1 MSACHVTGCTQGGIK
16 VLSCAVSDALSQG
29 DACDQLRQAEP
40 LETLV
45 LRCQPSSSLVEGCRD
60 DEVEALQAFIEAPW
74 MLLQAVLGIASHDA
88 LKVTLELPQP
98 TTVLTKSVGAFWSCW
113 LESRN
118 LPLDSTQTEV
128 ELRFIAES
136 SAGAS

>member
-1 MSACHVTGCTQGGIK
+1 
-16 VLSCAVSDALSQG
+16 
-29 DACDQLRQAEP
+29 
-40 LETLV
+40 
-45 LRCQPSSSLVEGCRD
+45 
-60 DEVEALQAFIEAPW
+60 

>member
-1 MSACHVTGCTQGGIK
+1 MSACHVTGCAQGGIK

-29 DACDQLRQAEP
+29 DACDQLRQVEP

-45 LRCQPSSSLVEGCRD
+45 LQCKPSSSLVEGCRD

-98 TTVLTKSVGAFWSCW
+98 HRFDEVGGRVLV
-113 LESRN
+113 L
-118 LPLDSTQTEV
+118 L
-128 ELRFIAES
+128 
-136 SAGAS
+136 AGISKFGVRLHPNKGRAALYC